1 MADKRYYWIKL
12 KTDFFSLDEID
23 FLLSQKNGC
32 EYVVLYQM
40 LCLNTANN
48 RGKLMTMVGETIV
61 PFNIEKIVRDT
72 KYFDFDTV
80 AVALEL
86 FKKLGLVYE
95 SKNDILEIA
104 NYEEMVGSEA
114 ANANAQRQKRYRE
127 RKKKLA
133 DNVTED
139 VTNSNANNVTE
150 KLLEIT
156 KSQESRVKSLD
167 IRDKSLD
174 IDKTD
179 LKKDKTIKRYNDK
192 TACANFITK
201 RLFDDSLIKED
212 EFDEFDKMICDYI
225 DDYDAVDV
233 LVKSK
238 YILHKIID
246 KNINN
251 RRAYFYKAMSTNLK
265 ENYNIEKQADELD
278 VDLDEL
284 NETLKQFE

>member
-1 MADKRYYWIKL
+1 MAKRYYWLKL
-12 KTDFFSLDEID
+12 SSDFFEDETIQ
-23 FLLSQKNGC
+23 FIEEQENGV
-32 EYVVLYQM
+32 EYVNFYLK
-40 LCLNTANN
+40 LCLKSLKSNGSLIRLIGDSYIPYDVKSLSRLTGVNQDTVRVA
-48 RGKLMTMVGETIV
+48 LQL
-61 PFNIEKIVRDT
+61 FEKIGLIKFLDGG
-72 KYFDFDTV
+72 
-80 AVALEL
+80 EL
-86 FKKLGLVYE
+86 YLTQINEL
-95 SKNDILEIA
+95 
-104 NYEEMVGSEA
+104 VGSETDKA
-114 ANANAQRQKRYRE
+114 KLM
-127 RKKKLA
+127 RKKRAKEKGIEA
-133 DNVTED
+133 
-139 VTNSNANNVTE
+139 TNSNIVTTDSNVVTE
-150 KLLEIT
+150 MLPKCYT
-156 KSQESRVKSLD
+156 ESRVKSLD

-179 LKKDKTIKRYNDK
+179 LKKDITIKRYNDK

>member
-1 MADKRYYWIKL
+1 MAKRYYWLKL
-12 KTDFFSLDEID
+12 SSDFFEDETIQ
-23 FLLSQKNGC
+23 FIEEQENGV
-32 EYVVLYQM
+32 EYVNFYLK
-40 LCLNTANN
+40 LCLKSLKSNGSLIRLIGDSYIPYDVKSLSRLTGVNQDTVRVA
-48 RGKLMTMVGETIV
+48 LQL
-61 PFNIEKIVRDT
+61 FEKIGLIKFLDGG
-72 KYFDFDTV
+72 
-80 AVALEL
+80 EL
-86 FKKLGLVYE
+86 YLTQINEL
-95 SKNDILEIA
+95 
-104 NYEEMVGSEA
+104 VGSETDKA
-114 ANANAQRQKRYRE
+114 KLM
-127 RKKKLA
+127 RKKRAKEKGIEA
-133 DNVTED
+133 
-139 VTNSNANNVTE
+139 TNSNIVTTDSNVVTE
-150 KLLEIT
+150 MLPKCYT
-156 KSQESRVKSLD
+156 ESRIKSLD

-179 LKKDKTIKRYNDK
+179 LKKDITIKRYNDK

-265 ENYNIEKQADELD
+265 ENYNIEKQALDLD

>member
-1 MADKRYYWIKL
+1 MR
-12 KTDFFSLDEID
+12 
-23 FLLSQKNGC
+23 
-32 EYVVLYQM
+32 M
-40 LCLNTANN
+40 LNV
-48 RGKLMTMVGETIV
+48 K
-61 PFNIEKIVRDT
+61 K
-72 KYFDFDTV
+72 DTV
-80 AVALEL
+80 
-86 FKKLGLVYE
+86 KG
-95 SKNDILEIA
+95 
-104 NYEEMVGSEA
+104 
-114 ANANAQRQKRYRE
+114 
-127 RKKKLA
+127 KKKLA

>member
-1 MADKRYYWIKL
+1 MAKRYYWLKL
-12 KTDFFSLDEID
+12 SSDFFDDETIQ
-23 FLLSQKNGC
+23 FIEEQENGT
-32 EYVVLYQM
+32 EYVNFYLK
-40 LCLNTANN
+40 LCLKSLKSNGSLIRLIGDSYIPYDVKSLSRLTGVNQDTVRVA
-48 RGKLMTMVGETIV
+48 LQL
-61 PFNIEKIVRDT
+61 FEKIGLIKFLDSG
-72 KYFDFDTV
+72 
-80 AVALEL
+80 EL
-86 FKKLGLVYE
+86 YLTQI
-95 SKNDILEIA
+95 N
-104 NYEEMVGSEA
+104 EMVGSETDKA
-114 ANANAQRQKRYRE
+114 KLM
-127 RKKKLA
+127 RKKRAKEKGIETRES
-133 DNVTED
+133 ND
-139 VTNSNANNVTE
+139 VTTKSNNVTE
-150 KLLEIT
+150 VLPECYT
-156 KSQESRVKSLD
+156 ESRVKSLD

-179 LKKDKTIKRYNDK
+179 FKKDKMIKRYNDK
-192 TACANFITK
+192 TACANFITT

-265 ENYNIEKQADELD
+265 ENYNIEKHALDLD

>member
-12 KTDFFSLDEID
+12 KTEFFSLDEID

-48 RGKLMTMVGETIV
+48 RGKLMTKIGEMIV
-61 PFNIEKIVRDT
+61 PFDVEKIVRDT

-86 FKKLGLVYE
+86 FKQLGLVYE

-104 NYEEMVGSEA
+104 NFDEMVGSETSSA
-114 ANANAQRQKRYRE
+114 KRVRE
-127 RKKKLA
+127 WRNKKSLQCNT
-133 DNVTED
+133 DVTQNVT
-139 VTNSNANNVTE
+139 ANENYNVA
-150 KLLEIT
+150 
-156 KSQESRVKSLD
+156 QESRVDRVKSLD

-179 LKKDKTIKRYNDK
+179 FKKDKTIKRYNDK
-192 TACANFITK
+192 TACANFITT

-265 ENYNIEKQADELD
+265 ENYNIEKQALDLD

>member
-1 MADKRYYWIKL
+1 MAKRYYWLKL
-12 KTDFFSLDEID
+12 SSDFFEDETIQ
-23 FLLSQKNGC
+23 FIEEQENGV
-32 EYVVLYQM
+32 EYVNFYLK
-40 LCLNTANN
+40 LCLKSLKSNGSLIRLIGDSYIPYDVKSLSRLTGVNQDTVRVA
-48 RGKLMTMVGETIV
+48 LQL
-61 PFNIEKIVRDT
+61 FEKIGLIKFLDGG
-72 KYFDFDTV
+72 
-80 AVALEL
+80 EL
-86 FKKLGLVYE
+86 YLTQINEL
-95 SKNDILEIA
+95 
-104 NYEEMVGSEA
+104 VGSETDKA
-114 ANANAQRQKRYRE
+114 KLM
-127 RKKKLA
+127 RKKRAKEKGIEA
-133 DNVTED
+133 
-139 VTNSNANNVTE
+139 TNSNIVTTDSNVVTE
-150 KLLEIT
+150 MLPKCYT
-156 KSQESRVKSLD
+156 ESRVKSLD

-179 LKKDKTIKRYNDK
+179 LKKDITIKRYNDK

-225 DDYDAVDV
+225 NDYDAVDV

>member
-12 KTDFFSLDEID
+12 KTEFFSLDEID

-48 RGKLMTMVGETIV
+48 RGKLMTKIGEMIV
-61 PFNIEKIVRDT
+61 PFDVEKIVRDT

-86 FKKLGLVYE
+86 FKQLGLVYE

-104 NYEEMVGSEA
+104 NFDEMVGSETSSA
-114 ANANAQRQKRYRE
+114 KRVRE
-127 RKKKLA
+127 WRNKKSLQCNT
-133 DNVTED
+133 DVTQNVT
-139 VTNSNANNVTE
+139 SNENYNVA
-150 KLLEIT
+150 
-156 KSQESRVKSLD
+156 QESRVDRVKSLD

-179 LKKDKTIKRYNDK
+179 FKKDKMIKRYNDK
-192 TACANFITK
+192 IACANFVTQK
-201 RLFDDSLIKED
+201 LFNDSLINE
-212 EFDEFDKMICDYI
+212 EELTNFDEIILKFL
-225 DDYDAVDV
+225 DDYDPLDV
-233 LVKSK
+233 IIKATYV
-238 YILHKIID
+238 LHKING
-246 KNINN
+246 KNISN
-251 RRAYFYKAMSTNLK
+251 RPAYFYKAMSTNLK
-265 ENYNIEKQADELD
+265 ENYNIEKQALDLD
-278 VDLDEL
+278 VDIDEL